1 MNICEINSKRKK
13 VAMKNAKRAIK
24 YREACINVL
33 QAIAKGDRLALR
45 NAPEFVKNEKRVV
58 LMAIEKFGCEQ
69 LKYAGEQLRMD
80 EEFVLQV
87 VEKYP
92 EGINDVDSLL
102 LIGTSFLRKAHE
114 RNNRI
119 VEFLPIFLKEPLAF
133 ELGRNDIVNYDDP
146 ILDENISW

>member
-1 MNICEINSKRKK
+1 MNICEIDSKRKK
-13 VAMKNAKRAIK
+13 VAMKNAKRAVK

-33 QAIAKGDRLALR
+33 QAIANGDEYALR
-45 NAPEFVKNEKRVV
+45 NASKLVKNEQKV
-58 LMAIEKFGCEQ
+58 LFFAIEKFGCEQ

-80 EEFVLQV
+80 EEFVLKV
-87 VEKYP
+87 IEKHP
-92 EGINDVDSLL
+92 KGINYVDSLL
-102 LIGTSFLRKAHE
+102 LISTSFLKKAYE

-119 VEFLPIFLKEPLAF
+119 VEFLPIFLREPLAF